1 MNPIKLR
8 QMKER
13 LGDVEEEIT
22 KLEAGI
28 AECEQALQTFVSA
41 QETARL
47 TELLATRRD
56 DLESL
61 MREWEEISEETGI
74 S

>member
-13 LGDVEEEIT
+13 VVEIEEQIT

-41 QETARL
+41 QETARI
-47 TELLATRRD
+47 TQLLETRRN

-61 MREWEEISEETGI
+61 MKEWGEISSVIEG
-74 S
+74 